1 VRDYFGA
8 SPQVWSADTIDFVE
22 SVKALRSHLS
32 NPTRGA
38 PIPDFSQAVNAASS
52 HGVAASGLPTNM
64 PLIVLIRNRHGKL
77 WLRVVM
83 P

>member
-22 SVKALRSHLS
+22 SVKALRSYLS

-38 PIPDFSQAVNAASS
+38 PIPNCPGRQCRVFSLIQ
-52 HGVAASGLPTNM
+52 ASGIPTNM
-64 PLIVLIRNRHGKL
+64 PLILLIRNWHGKL

-83 P
+83 V